1 MSFDFTKKR
10 ELIKNLT
17 VYGLSHAAI
26 DASCAAVAFS
36 LLSSKSITD
45 EYFIQL
51 VIIYNVI
58 AFGSQ
63 TLFGLLVDKYRCPKL
78 SAISGSIITSSSIL
92 VSFLSPLYA
101 IILAGIGNALFH
113 IGGGIISL
121 NLTKNRAAAP
131 GIFVAPGALGL
142 LIGTLYGKSR
152 SFTVWP
158 LLIIIAIFCV
168 LMYYTKHPEIN
179 YKTDEKV
186 NTNYFESI
194 ILLLLVTIVARS
206 VIGSVVVL
214 PWKSNTFLLVIL
226 TSGIV
231 LGKALG
237 GIIGDK
243 YGWQK
248 VGVIS
253 LLISAPLLTFG
264 AEIPYAAI
272 PGMFLFNFTMPITL
286 VAISNKLPGRPGFS
300 FGLTTLALII
310 GVLPIYAGAGSFL
323 SQRPVVFAMIISSTI
338 FLYYALLL
346 YLSSFRIRN
355 FSLTIPKQ

>member
-1 MSFDFTKKR
+1 MSFDFVKNR
-10 ELIKNLT
+10 ECIKNLT

-36 LLSSKSITD
+36 LLSLKSVTN

-51 VIIYNVI
+51 VVIYNVI

-78 SAISGSIITSSSIL
+78 SAISGSIITASAVF

-113 IGGGIISL
+113 VGGGVISL
-121 NLTKNRAAAP
+121 NLSKNKALAP

-152 SFTVWP
+152 SFTAWP
-158 LLIIIAIFCV
+158 LLIIIAILCA
-168 LMYYTKHPEIN
+168 LMYYTKYPEIN
-179 YKTDEKV
+179 YKTDEKI

-194 ILLLLVTIVARS
+194 IILLLMTIVARS

-214 PWKSNTFLLVIL
+214 PWKSDIFLLVTL
-226 TSGIV
+226 TLGIV
-231 LGKALG
+231 LGKAFG

-264 AEIPYAAI
+264 AAIPDAAI
-272 PGMFLFNFTMPITL
+272 LGMFLFNFTMPITL
-286 VAISNKLPGRPGFS
+286 VAISNTLPGRPGFS

-310 GVLPIYAGAGSFL
+310 GVFLTYTSADSFL
-323 SQRPVVFAMIISSTI
+323 SQSPSVLAIIISSTI
-338 FLYYALLL
+338 ILYCALFLY
-346 YLSSFRIRN
+346 SGKIN
-355 FSLTIPKQ
+355 E

>member
-1 MSFDFTKKR
+1 MSFDFTKNR
-10 ELIKNLT
+10 EIIKNLT

-36 LLSSKSITD
+36 LLSSKSVTN

-51 VIIYNVI
+51 VIMYNVI

-63 TLFGLLVDKYRCPKL
+63 TLFGLLVDKCRCPKL
-78 SAISGSIITSSSIL
+78 SAISGSIITASAIL

-113 IGGGIISL
+113 VGGGTISL
-121 NLTKNRAAAP
+121 NLTKNRASAP

-142 LIGTLYGKSR
+142 LIGTLYGKSG
-152 SFTVWP
+152 SFTAWP
-158 LLIIIAIFCV
+158 LPIIIAILCA
-168 LMYYTKHPEIN
+168 LMYYTKYPEIN
-179 YKTDEKV
+179 YKTDEKI

-194 ILLLLVTIVARS
+194 ILLLLITIVARS

-214 PWKSNTFLLVIL
+214 PWKSDIFLLVTL

-231 LGKALG
+231 LGKAFG

-264 AEIPYAAI
+264 AAIPDAAI
-272 PGMFLFNFTMPITL
+272 LGMFLFNFTMPITL

-310 GVLPIYAGAGSFL
+310 GVIPTYTSAGSFL
-323 SQRPVVFAMIISSTI
+323 SQSPSVFAIIISSSI
-338 FLYYALLL
+338 VLYCALFLY
-346 YLSSFRIRN
+346 SRKIN
-355 FSLTIPKQ
+355 E

>member
-1 MSFDFTKKR
+1 MSFDFTENR
-10 ELIKNLT
+10 EFIKNLT

-36 LLSSKSITD
+36 LLYSKSITN

-51 VIIYNVI
+51 VVMYNVI
-58 AFGSQ
+58 AFGPQ
-63 TLFGLLVDKYRCPKL
+63 TLFGLLIDKYRCPKL
-78 SAISGSIITSSSIL
+78 SAISGSIITASAIL

-113 IGGGIISL
+113 VGGGAISL
-121 NLTKNRAAAP
+121 NLTKNKAAAP

-142 LIGTLYGKSR
+142 IIGTLYGKSG
-152 SFTVWP
+152 SFTAWP
-158 LLIIIAIFCV
+158 LLIIIAILCA
-168 LMYYTKHPEIN
+168 LMYYIKYPEIN
-179 YKTDEKV
+179 YKTDEKI

-194 ILLLLVTIVARS
+194 ILLLLMTIVARS

-214 PWKSNTFLLVIL
+214 PWKSDIFLLATL

-231 LGKALG
+231 LGKAFG

-253 LLISAPLLTFG
+253 LLISAPLLAFG
-264 AEIPYAAI
+264 AAI
-272 PGMFLFNFTMPITL
+272 PDAAILGMFLFNFTMPITL
-286 VAISNKLPGRPGFS
+286 VAISNTLPGRPGFS

-310 GVLPIYAGAGSFL
+310 GVLPTYAGAGSLL
-323 SQRPVVFAMIISSTI
+323 SQSPSVFAIIISSAI
-338 FLYYALLL
+338 VLYYALFL
-346 YLSSFRIRN
+346 YSRKIN
-355 FSLTIPKQ
+355 G

>member
-1 MSFDFTKKR
+1 MSFDFTKNR

-36 LLSSKSITD
+36 LLSSKLITD

-51 VIIYNVI
+51 VIMYNVI

-78 SAISGSIITSSSIL
+78 SAISGSIITASALL
-92 VSFLSPLYA
+92 VSFLSPLYT

-113 IGGGIISL
+113 VGGGIISL
-121 NLTKNRAAAP
+121 NLTKKKASAP

-142 LIGTLYGKSR
+142 LIGTLYGKSE
-152 SFTVWP
+152 SFTAWP
-158 LLIIIAIFCV
+158 LLIIIAILCA
-168 LMYYTKHPEIN
+168 LMYYIKCPEIN
-179 YKTDEKV
+179 YKTDEKI

-194 ILLLLVTIVARS
+194 ILLLLMTIVARS
-206 VIGSVVVL
+206 VIGSVIVL
-214 PWKSNTFLLVIL
+214 PWKSDIFLLVTL

-231 LGKALG
+231 LGKAFG

-264 AEIPYAAI
+264 EEIPDAAI
-272 PGMFLFNFTMPITL
+272 LGMFLFNFTMPITL
-286 VAISNKLPGRPGFS
+286 VAISNTLPGRPGFS

-310 GVLPIYAGAGSFL
+310 GVIPTYAGTGSYL
-323 SQRPVVFAMIISSTI
+323 SQSPSVFTIIISSAI
-338 FLYYALLL
+338 ILYCALFF
-346 YLSSFRIRN
+346 YSRKIN
-355 FSLTIPKQ
+355 E

>member
-1 MSFDFTKKR
+1 MSFDFTKNR

-36 LLSSKSITD
+36 LLSSKLITD

-51 VIIYNVI
+51 VIMYNVI

-78 SAISGSIITSSSIL
+78 SAISGSIITASAVL

-113 IGGGIISL
+113 VGGGIISL
-121 NLTKNRAAAP
+121 NLTKKKASAP

-142 LIGTLYGKSR
+142 LIGTLYGKSE
-152 SFTVWP
+152 SFTAWP
-158 LLIIIAIFCV
+158 LLIIIATLCA
-168 LMYYTKHPEIN
+168 LMYYIKCPEIN
-179 YKTDEKV
+179 YKTDEKI

-194 ILLLLVTIVARS
+194 ILLLLMTIVARS
-206 VIGSVVVL
+206 VIGSVIVL
-214 PWKSNTFLLVIL
+214 PWKSDIFLLVTL

-231 LGKALG
+231 LGKAFG

-264 AEIPYAAI
+264 EEIPDAAI
-272 PGMFLFNFTMPITL
+272 LGMFLFNFTMPITL
-286 VAISNKLPGRPGFS
+286 VAISNTLPGRPGFS

-310 GVLPIYAGAGSFL
+310 GVLPTYASAGSFL
-323 SQRPVVFAMIISSTI
+323 SKSPSVFAIITSSAI
-338 FLYYALLL
+338 ILYCALLL
-346 YLSSFRIRN
+346 YSRKIN
-355 FSLTIPKQ
+355 E

>member
-1 MSFDFTKKR
+1 MSFEFTKNR
-10 ELIKNLT
+10 EFINNLT

-51 VIIYNVI
+51 VVIYNAI

-63 TLFGLLVDKYRCPKL
+63 TLFGLLIDKYRCPKL
-78 SAISGSIITSSSIL
+78 SAISGSIITASAIL
-92 VSFLSPLYA
+92 VSFLLPLYA

-113 IGGGIISL
+113 LGGGTISL
-121 NLTKNRAAAP
+121 NLTKNKATAP
-131 GIFVAPGALGL
+131 GIFVAPGAFGL
-142 LIGTLYGKSR
+142 LIGTLYGKSG
-152 SFTVWP
+152 SFAAWP
-158 LLIIIAIFCV
+158 LLITIAILCA
-168 LMYYTKHPEIN
+168 LMYCTKYPEIN
-179 YKTDEKV
+179 YKTDEKI

-194 ILLLLVTIVARS
+194 ILLLLITIVARS
-206 VIGSVVVL
+206 VVGSVVVL
-214 PWKSNTFLLVIL
+214 PWKSDIFLLVTL
-226 TSGIV
+226 TSSIV
-231 LGKALG
+231 LGKAFG

-264 AEIPYAAI
+264 ASIPDAAI
-272 PGMFLFNFTMPITL
+272 FGMFLFNFTMPITL

-300 FGLTTLALII
+300 FGLTTLALIVGI
-310 GVLPIYAGAGSFL
+310 LPTYASAGSFL
-323 SQRPVVFAMIISSTI
+323 SQNPSVFAIIISSAI
-338 FLYYALLL
+338 VLYCALFLY
-346 YLSSFRIRN
+346 SRKIN
-355 FSLTIPKQ
+355 E

>member
-1 MSFDFTKKR
+1 MSFDFLKNR
-10 ELIKNLT
+10 GLIKNLT

-26 DASCAAVAFS
+26 DASCAAMAFS
-36 LLSSKSITD
+36 LLSSKSITN

-78 SAISGSIITSSSIL
+78 SAIFGSILTASAIL
-92 VSFLSPLYA
+92 VSFLSPMYA
-101 IILAGIGNALFH
+101 IIIAGIGNALFH
-113 IGGGIISL
+113 VGGGTISL
-121 NLTKNRAAAP
+121 NLTKNKAAAP
-131 GIFVAPGALGL
+131 GLFVAPGELGL
-142 LIGTLYGKSR
+142 LIGTLYGKSGY
-152 SFTVWP
+152 FTVWP
-158 LLIIIAIFCV
+158 LIIIIAILCV
-168 LMYYTKHPEIN
+168 FMYYTKYPEIN
-179 YKTDEKV
+179 YKIDEEV
-186 NTNYFESI
+186 NTTYFESI
-194 ILLLLVTIVARS
+194 ILLLLTTIVARS

-214 PWKSNTFLLVIL
+214 PWKSNIFLLVIL

-231 LGKALG
+231 LGKAFG

-248 VGVIS
+248 VGVLS

-272 PGMFLFNFTMPITL
+272 SGMFLFNFTMPITL

-310 GVLPIYAGAGSFL
+310 GVIPTYADAHSFL
-323 SQRPVVFAMIISSTI
+323 SERPVVFAIIISSAI
-338 FLYYALLL
+338 VLHYALLIYSAGFKIL
-346 YLSSFRIRN
+346 N
-355 FSLTIPKQ
+355 FTSTVPKQ

>member
-1 MSFDFTKKR
+1 MSVDFTKNR
-10 ELIKNLT
+10 EFIQNLT

-36 LLSSKSITD
+36 LLSSKSITN

-51 VIIYNVI
+51 VVIYNVI

-78 SAISGSIITSSSIL
+78 SAISGSIITASAIL
-92 VSFLSPLYA
+92 VSFLLPLYA

-113 IGGGIISL
+113 VGGGIISL
-121 NLTKNRAAAP
+121 NLTKNKASAP

-142 LIGTLYGKSR
+142 LIGTLYGKSGY
-152 SFTVWP
+152 FTGWP
-158 LLIIIAIFCV
+158 LLIIIAILCTH
-168 LMYYTKHPEIN
+168 MYYTKYPEIN
-179 YKTDEKV
+179 YKTEEKI

-194 ILLLLVTIVARS
+194 ILMLLMAIVARS
-206 VIGSVVVL
+206 VIGSVVVF
-214 PWKSNTFLLVIL
+214 PWKSDIFLLVTL
-226 TSGIV
+226 TSAIV
-231 LGKALG
+231 LGKAFG

-264 AEIPYAAI
+264 AAI
-272 PGMFLFNFTMPITL
+272 PGASILGMFLFNFTMPITL
-286 VAISNKLPGRPGFS
+286 VAISNILPGRPGFS

-310 GVLPIYAGAGSFL
+310 GFLPIYADTGSFL
-323 SQRPVVFAMIISSTI
+323 SQSFSVFVIIISSSI
-338 FLYYALLL
+338 VLYYALFL
-346 YLSSFRIRN
+346 YSKKNKWIKKEGYR
-355 FSLTIPKQ
+355 